1 MDLTLL
7 VANALPILCVL
18 CATVLAFR
26 QREGWGWLLFIAVL
40 TSSVPKAMD
49 KIPTAAPS
57 ESQNTGSL
65 QTPRS

>member
-1 MDLTLL
+1 MDLTFLA
-7 VANALPILCVL
+7 VNALPIICVL

-26 QREGWGWLLFIAVL
+26 QQEGWGWLLFIAVL

-57 ESQNTGSL
+57 EPQHTGSL
-65 QTPRS
+65 QTPRP